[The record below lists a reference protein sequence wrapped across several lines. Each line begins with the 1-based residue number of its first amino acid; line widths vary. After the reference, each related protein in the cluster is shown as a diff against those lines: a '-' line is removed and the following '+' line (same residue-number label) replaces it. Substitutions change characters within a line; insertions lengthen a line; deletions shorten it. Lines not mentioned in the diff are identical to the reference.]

1 MNTRESYAELQEK
14 ILGARRVWRRGLFW
28 TGAAI
33 VLTGLLAIV
42 VGESIVDWLMPLPS
56 PVRIALLAG
65 IVIAVGYLLYRH
77 LIQPLRASLTLRDV
91 ALNVER
97 HHPSL
102 EDRLVSAVQFGNRE
116 PNDAI
121 EAHMLQRLLEDT
133 TESVKGIDFKATV
146 DSIRTRKHVGIA
158 LLVLAACALLSLLFP
173 SEIQTSLLRVLVPW
187 EKTEPIL
194 TTKLTVTPGNARIL
208 RGKSLPIHVTVTG
221 KSADKVVLTYTSPA
235 PLQGTP
241 TPTVGRTSGPDNVE
255 INNVDFGLRK
265 GTSSHQPPV
274 RTPREQQKNAMR
286 TTEKQINMVQNAEDK
301 RGFTYEIF
309 NIDADMEYAVQA
321 NEATSARYTVEV
333 FEMPRVTDIA
343 VAYTYP
349 EYTALKSVVQQ
360 GTGDIH
366 AVVGTRAEIRL
377 TTNKAIQTA
386 TFTVKNHI
394 KKVDIDNVDGGT
406 TQRDVNVPINLSER
420 HANDRKMVISD
431 GNILTTTVDVT
442 QDGTYAV
449 ELLCIDGFNNEIPIE
464 YKIRA
469 VPDNAPEVVIKEPGR
484 DVKATK
490 LEEVQIIAE
499 AKDDYGVEKLSLM
512 YRIGAGDLQEL
523 APAVGGTSGP
533 DNVEIDNVDFGLRK
547 GTSSHQPPVR
557 TPREQQKN
565 AMRTTE
571 NTYTFYMEEFD
582 VAPGEVIS
590 YYAQATDNNTL
601 TGPGEA
607 SSEIYF
613 IEVRPFN
620 ERFQEE
626 DGEQGEPAPPTPNII
641 LELIATQ
648 KQIIRETW
656 KHINAAPAAVTE
668 RFNVGGTSGPDTE
681 EYPQDYQTAV
691 KKTGEKQSEIAAQ
704 TQRFVDEISMAMQT
718 AAVAPEILMN
728 LEDAVDRMREASE
741 RLNAVQPTEAMPAE
755 QEALEL
761 LIKVSIEL
769 PKVLTQMRDS
779 NAQAAEN
786 LELEM
791 EELQSEMEQDRNEL
805 EQEMREQTQEM
816 LEQAREMLEEQQQLN
831 QQSQQ
836 LGRENQPS
844 PSEMQQNS
852 QQQGQLSEQAQQ
864 MAQQLG
870 QMQGSRQDSGQS
882 SSQSTQSQRTNAQ
895 LTQAGQ
901 AMQQAGEQMQQ
912 ASRGMQQQ
920 EPQQSAAKGEQAAAR
935 LEEAIEQLE
944 RVAAEL
950 SDDALEDAAQALQQ
964 MTEEQSEVQQQTQ
977 ELRNRAAQNV
987 GGTSGPD
994 SAMQPEDFR
1003 QASDLANQQRELQR
1017 DLESL
1022 EGALQQ
1028 LQEQLNA
1035 ENPEASRNVADAT
1048 NRLTEEQTASDMATA
1063 QRALQWRNFRAA
1075 DQNQQAVLEALEQAQ
1090 ADLQQA
1096 RANMATTEEEQLEAA
1111 LEQLQSMEEQMQ
1123 DIQRELQA
1131 MEEQEDSPAHED
1143 TERMPQA
1150 IKNLAEQ
1157 QQQLQERMQQAQQA
1171 MQGQNG
1177 QDGQD
1182 GQDDAEN
1189 QQEGRAGAESN
1200 REIEELWL
1208 GLLDT
1213 MQHRPS
1219 NRSRPFPKYEFAI
1232 RDLRK
1237 LEAALEERLNTLQE
1251 KKRLSQVAKEDVP
1264 PEYRRL
1270 VDNYYESL
1278 SQ

>member
-14 ILGARRVWRRGLFW
+14 ILAARRVWRRGLFW

-56 PVRIALLAG
+56 PVRVALLAG
-65 IVIAVGYLLYRH
+65 IVIASGYLLYKH
-77 LIQPLRASLTLRDV
+77 LIKPLRASLTLRDV

-97 HHPSL
+97 HYPNL

-116 PNDAI
+116 TDDLI

-133 TESVKGIDFKATV
+133 TERVKGIDFKATV
-146 DSIRTRKHVGIA
+146 DASRTRKHVGIA
-158 LLVLAACALLSLLFP
+158 ALVVAGCTVLSLLFP
-173 SEIQTSLLRVLVPW
+173 SEIHTSLLRVLVPW
-187 EKTEPIL
+187 GKTEPIL

-221 KSADKVVLTYTSPA
+221 KSADKVVLAYTSRA
-235 PLQGTP
+235 RMQSASTQTAGQ
-241 TPTVGRTSGPDNVE
+241 E
-255 INNVDFGLRK
+255 
-265 GTSSHQPPV
+265 
-274 RTPREQQKNAMR
+274 
-286 TTEKQINMVQNAEDK
+286 INMVQNPEDK

-309 NIDADMEYAVQA
+309 NIDADMEYTVQA

-349 EYTALKSVVQQ
+349 GYTGLQPVVQQ

-386 TFTVKNHI
+386 KFTVSHASQTDAPPETDEA
-394 KKVDIDNVDGGT
+394 VL
-406 TQRDVNVPINLSER
+406 PIQTE
-420 HANDRKMVISD
+420 MVISD

-442 QDGTYAV
+442 EDGTYAV
-449 ELLCIDGFNNEIPIE
+449 ELFCIDGFNNEIPIE

-490 LEEVQIIAE
+490 LEEVQIVAE
-499 AKDDYGVEKLSLM
+499 AKDDYGVEKLALM
-512 YRIGAGDLQEL
+512 YRIGAGELQEL
-523 APAVGGTSGP
+523 ARETGQGE
-533 DNVEIDNVDFGLRK
+533 DKNVVI
-547 GTSSHQPPVR
+547 
-557 TPREQQKN
+557 
-565 AMRTTE
+565 ARTTK
-571 NTYTFYMEEFD
+571 NRRGTYTFYIEAFD
-582 VAPGEVIS
+582 VEPGEVIS

-620 ERFQEE
+620 ERFQEQE
-626 DGEQGEPAPPTPNII
+626 GEPGEPAPNVT

-656 KHINAAPAAVTE
+656 QHINAAPASV
-668 RFNVGGTSGPDTE
+668 TE
-681 EYPQDYQTAV
+681 EYRAAV
-691 KKTGEKQSEIAAQ
+691 KKTGEKQSETKDK
-704 TQRFVDEISMAMQT
+704 TQRLVDEISMAMQT
-718 AAVAPEILMN
+718 APVAPEILMH
-728 LEDAVDRMREASE
+728 LEDAIDRMREASDS
-741 RLNAVQPTEAMPAE
+741 LNATQPTEAMPPE

-769 PKVLTQMRDS
+769 PKVLTQMRNS

-791 EELQSEMEQDRNEL
+791 DELQSEIEQDQGEL
-805 EQEMREQTQEM
+805 DREMREQTQEM

-836 LGRENQPS
+836 LGRESQPS

-864 MAQQLG
+864 MSQQLE
-870 QMQGSRQDSGQS
+870 QMQGSGQG
-882 SSQSTQSQRTNAQ
+882 TQAQR
-895 LTQAGQ
+895 LGQAGQ

-912 ASRGMQQQ
+912 AAQGMQQQ
-920 EPQQSAAKGEQAAAR
+920 EPQLSAAKGEQAAAR
-935 LEEAIEQLE
+935 LAAAIEQLE
-944 RVAAEL
+944 NVAAEL
-950 SDDALEDAAQALQQ
+950 SDDALEDAIHALQQ
-964 MTEEQSEVQQQTQ
+964 LTAEQSDVQQQTQ
-977 ELRNRAAQNV
+977 ELRNRAAQ
-987 GGTSGPD
+987 S
-994 SAMQPEDFR
+994 SLQPEDFER
-1003 QASDLANQQRELQR
+1003 ASDLANQQRGLQR
-1017 DLESL
+1017 ELESL
-1022 EGALQQ
+1022 EDNLQQ

-1035 ENPEASRNVADAT
+1035 ENPEASQNVGDAA
-1048 NRLTEEQTASDMATA
+1048 NRLTEEQTVGDMATA
-1063 QRALQWRNFRAA
+1063 QRALQWRSFRAA
-1075 DQNQQAVLEALEQAQ
+1075 AQNQQEVLETLEQAQ

-1096 RANMATTEEEQLEAA
+1096 RANLATTEEEQLEAA
-1111 LEQLQSMEEQMQ
+1111 LAQLQSMEAQMQ

-1131 MEEQEDSPAHED
+1131 MERQEDTPAQQN
-1143 TERMPQA
+1143 RQQQ
-1150 IKNLAEQ
+1150 LAEQ
-1157 QQQLQERMQQAQQA
+1157 QQQIQERMQQAMQAMQA

-1177 QDGQD
+1177 QDGE
-1182 GQDDAEN
+1182 GDAEN
-1189 QQEGRAGAESN
+1189 QQEGRAGVESN

-1219 NRSRPFPKYEFAI
+1219 NRSRPFPKYDFVI
-1232 RDLRK
+1232 RDLNK
-1237 LEAALEERLNTLQE
+1237 LESALEERLNTLQE